1 MVALLIFFL
10 SNTDNDFSI
19 QTANLPIVN
28 VDNYYL
34 PIEINFKIHK
44 TPSLIAKEYF
54 VNWKLCDFIS
64 MQKYLASVD

>member
-28 VDNYYL
+28 VDN
-34 PIEINFKIHK
+34 
-44 TPSLIAKEYF
+44 
-54 VNWKLCDFIS
+54 
-64 MQKYLASVD
+64 